1 MGSPVSGATGKSYT
15 PSLAE
20 LPSTAGVYYYAVV
33 ATNGSCTATAY
44 QKLTV
49 NPTPELTVSDSKTI
63 CQGGS
68 VDISA
73 TSAGNTI
80 NWYLLSSGGSP
91 VHTSASAEIYT
102 VSPSSNTTYYAE
114 AVSAQTCISVRK
126 PVVITVNPIPGTP
139 VLAHSSINN
148 QCPALTANL
157 TAQIPGSPS
166 TAGGVYEWH
175 VSNSSTS
182 ALVSNPA
189 AVTSGAYYLF
199 EKSAAGCYS
208 APAIITVGIVPC
220 DCSVPATVDIAPLAK
235 VCAGS
240 GPVQLAGTIG
250 GSATSAKWTTSGTG
264 TFDNVNSLTAKYT
277 PSQADISAGS
287 VILTLTTNK
296 PSEELCP
303 AAFKNIIL
311 TISPKPLPPV
321 GIKCDPEICLGGA
334 NKLFAV
340 SQGNTVK
347 WYTTPTGGSSIG
359 EATLDGFVVTPTE
372 AKTYTYYAEAV
383 TPDGCISDRTPL
395 SFVVKKCYTDLA
407 VTKSVIN
414 KKASYALGETLTY
427 LIVAENLGPNDA
439 KNVIV
444 KDILPAGALAYV
456 SSSPA
461 GYDNTTGIW
470 TIGDLNNTS
479 SKTLAIT
486 VKTLKTGTIANTA
499 EISSPDEDPDP
510 SKHLNN
516 TSTVTIVVE
525 DLADLSLTKVVSNV
539 SPNVGENITYT
550 ITVSN
555 AGPSTATN
563 IKVRDILP
571 AGIDFVSSGDFT
583 NSAGTL
589 TASIASLAKNGSVAL
604 KFIAKVTASG
614 KIVNMA
620 EISQADQK
628 DPDST
633 PGNANTTHEDDDDKV
648 EINTSTVC
656 NLPTPILA
664 CLRPEICLGDSI
676 SISATGCDG
685 YTTTWN
691 TGAHG
696 ASIWVKPAVNTTYT
710 AYCESGICK
719 SPVSYPINVKVI
731 TVSGPLLSAS
741 PSMVCAGSQS
751 VLTATSC
758 GGVLTWNTGEHIPQ
772 ITVSPSVTTTYT
784 ATCAEYGCVS
794 PAGNVTVVVSPKP
807 AAPRLLCT
815 CKTINI
821 CPGESITLTA
831 LNCDG
836 QIKWS
841 DGQTTTSITVTPTSD
856 INYTATCTV
865 NGCTSDPSAPNSI
878 VVTPVAPPTVSV
890 NNSTICAGGSA
901 ILKADGCTGLVTWN
915 TGATG
920 ASIIVSPGTTT
931 TYTATC
937 STISCKSAASAP
949 VVVNVGSIVAPII
962 SYSASSICPGGSAQL
977 TSVGCT
983 GNVVWSD
990 GQTGSSITVS
1000 PSVTTVYSA
1009 KCVNGTCESGI
1020 SNQVSISVGNFA
1032 APSIIAST
1040 NTICN
1045 GGTVTLTAS
1054 GCNGTV
1060 KWSVDNLTGS
1070 SITVTPTTTTTY
1082 SAICTSATCTSGKS
1096 NEVTVTVSSPGNPP
1110 TITASK
1116 TTICPQE
1123 SVTLTAS
1130 GCDGGTIKWSPGNQ
1144 IAASITVNPSITT
1157 TYTAKCIK
1165 NGCESAPSEGKT
1177 ITVTVPV
1184 DVQLATF
1191 SDKNNVCPGT
1201 SVTLTASG
1209 CESTVTWSPGNL
1221 TGSSVSVSPTATTTY
1236 TATCA
1241 ASACTAQSS
1250 ATITITVLPN
1260 GGTVQVLAS
1269 ADKNNVCPGTS
1280 VTLTASGCGS
1290 TVTWSPGNLTGS
1302 SVSVS
1307 PTTTTTYTATCAAS
1321 GCSAQTTSSVTVTVL
1336 PNGGT
1341 AQVVA
1346 SADKNNVCPG
1356 TSVTLTASGCGSTVT
1371 WSPGNLTGSSVSVS
1385 PTTTTTY
1392 TATCAASGCS
1402 AQTTSS
1408 VTVTVLPNGG
1418 TAQVLASSDKNNVCP
1433 GTAVTLTASGCGSTV
1448 TWSPGNLTGSSV
1460 SVSPTTTTTYTATC
1474 AASGCSAQTTSSV
1487 TVTVL
1492 PNGGTAQVVASADK
1506 NNVCPGT
1513 SVTLTASGCGSTVTW
1528 SPGNLTGSSVSV
1540 SPTATTT
1547 YTATCAASGCSAQTT
1562 SSVTVTV
1569 LPNGGT
1575 AQVVASVDKNNVCPG
1590 TSVTLTASGCG
1601 STVTWSPGNLTGSS
1615 VSVSPTTT
1623 TTYTATCAASGCSA
1637 QTTSSVTIT
1646 VLPNGGTAQVVA
1658 SADKNNVCP
1667 GTSVTLTAS
1676 GCGSTVTWSP
1686 GNLTGS
1692 SVSVSPTTT
1701 TTYTATCA
1709 ASGCSAQ
1716 SSSAITVIVLP
1727 NATKPTI
1734 ATNVQG
1740 PVCAGTEVTLT
1751 AGNCNGTLLWNTG
1764 ETASSIK
1771 VKPTAITSYTV
1782 KCSVNGCE
1790 SSVVSDVT
1798 TITIGNP
1805 VTPSVT
1811 ASSTLICT
1819 GGQVTLTASGCTN
1832 GTILWSNGKTGSTI
1846 TETLGSTG
1854 TFSAVCKIADCSSP
1868 ESAKVTVN
1876 VNIPG
1881 IPIISCFASTICKGE
1896 SLTLTAS
1903 GCAGV
1908 VKWSNNQEGTTIT
1921 VSPTETTDYYATCK
1935 IGTCESAHSSVATV
1949 NVGLP
1954 AAPQVKCSNTLI
1966 CAGTEVTLSATGCSG
1981 TTKWNTGDIGATI
1994 LVAPNVTTT
2003 YYAVC
2008 KTENCE
2014 SPISNK
2020 VTVTVGDGL
2029 KLLLQPTLLMFAL
2042 SKRLIWLRQ

>member
-1 MGSPVSGATGKSYT
+1 CANPATIVISPVSPICAGGLINLTATKGGGANTLTWSTNGTGSFSTSTLSPTIYTPSQADITSGSVSFTVTTDDPDGQSTLCNAATATVSVVINKKADLVETAYVACLGKTVTFQSSDALIVNDPNQYQWYSFTSTKVLGSPVSGATGKSYT

-1321 GCSAQTTSSVTVTVL
+1321 GCSAQTTSSVT
-1336 PNGGT
+1336 
-1341 AQVVA
+1341 
-1346 SADKNNVCPG
+1346 
-1356 TSVTLTASGCGSTVT
+1356 
-1371 WSPGNLTGSSVSVS
+1371 
-1385 PTTTTTY
+1385 
-1392 TATCAASGCS
+1392 
-1402 AQTTSS
+1402 
-1408 VTVTVLPNGG
+1408 
-1418 TAQVLASSDKNNVCP
+1418 
-1433 GTAVTLTASGCGSTV
+1433 
-1448 TWSPGNLTGSSV
+1448 
-1460 SVSPTTTTTYTATC
+1460 
-1474 AASGCSAQTTSSV
+1474 
-1487 TVTVL
+1487 
-1492 PNGGTAQVVASADK
+1492 
-1506 NNVCPGT
+1506 
-1513 SVTLTASGCGSTVTW
+1513 
-1528 SPGNLTGSSVSV
+1528 
-1540 SPTATTT
+1540 
-1547 YTATCAASGCSAQTT
+1547 
-1562 SSVTVTV
+1562 
-1569 LPNGGT
+1569 
-1575 AQVVASVDKNNVCPG
+1575 
-1590 TSVTLTASGCG
+1590 
-1601 STVTWSPGNLTGSS
+1601 
-1615 VSVSPTTT
+1615 
-1623 TTYTATCAASGCSA
+1623 
-1637 QTTSSVTIT
+1637 IT

-1716 SSSAITVIVLP
+1716 
-1727 NATKPTI
+1727 
-1734 ATNVQG
+1734 
-1740 PVCAGTEVTLT
+1740 
-1751 AGNCNGTLLWNTG
+1751 
-1764 ETASSIK
+1764 
-1771 VKPTAITSYTV
+1771 
-1782 KCSVNGCE
+1782 
-1790 SSVVSDVT
+1790 
-1798 TITIGNP
+1798 
-1805 VTPSVT
+1805 
-1811 ASSTLICT
+1811 
-1819 GGQVTLTASGCTN
+1819 
-1832 GTILWSNGKTGSTI
+1832 
-1846 TETLGSTG
+1846 
-1854 TFSAVCKIADCSSP
+1854 
-1868 ESAKVTVN
+1868 
-1876 VNIPG
+1876 
-1881 IPIISCFASTICKGE
+1881 
-1896 SLTLTAS
+1896 
-1903 GCAGV
+1903 
-1908 VKWSNNQEGTTIT
+1908 
-1921 VSPTETTDYYATCK
+1921 
-1935 IGTCESAHSSVATV
+1935 
-1949 NVGLP
+1949 
-1954 AAPQVKCSNTLI
+1954 
-1966 CAGTEVTLSATGCSG
+1966 
-1981 TTKWNTGDIGATI
+1981 
-1994 LVAPNVTTT
+1994 
-2003 YYAVC
+2003 
-2008 KTENCE
+2008 
-2014 SPISNK
+2014 
-2020 VTVTVGDGL
+2020 
-2029 KLLLQPTLLMFAL
+2029 
-2042 SKRLIWLRQ
+2042 